1 MLHEREEG
9 EMRNSRGRREG
20 LELGNERSRLL
31 PEVGEANLILLC
43 CLKFDL
49 FFFFLLLLYLD
60 CSMYES
66 LDWLVLSN

>member
-31 PEVGEANLILLC
+31 PEVGEVNFIFC
-43 CLKFDL
+43 
-49 FFFFLLLLYLD
+49 
-60 CSMYES
+60 
-66 LDWLVLSN
+66 VV